1 MILLLQRA
9 KQLFANNENFCD
21 KIDSILNCSISQE
34 TFLCLKSKFQEDLKT
49 SNRDNCLSKLFVIST
64 LHENIEAEKR
74 EEKIEEE
81 EEEQTE
87 SEEEDEKNENEKLT
101 KNETNEI
108 EEKDEKSG
116 KLEKNE
122 DSEEEI
128 ELENKSK
135 KRRINDETKGSFKK
149 TKK

>member
-81 EEEQTE
+81 EEQTE